1 MKNPH
6 VAAIMLAGSLCLSA
20 AVIAFAAPAPT
31 APAAPAAPT
40 APGAKAPAGAPA
52 AEVAKTGGGLVIL
65 DFKPAMDDL
74 MTMLIQPRHIKLWYA
89 GQARNWTLAG
99 FELNELRD
107 ALGRIGRT
115 IPKYRAFSFDATVSS
130 IFVDKMKA
138 VDAAI
143 RAQNPMMF
151 NASYADMTE
160 ACNTCHQGMEHPFLV
175 IKVPDAAFYP
185 DQVFTPVAAPK

>member
-6 VAAIMLAGSLCLSA
+6 LAAIMLAGSLCLSS
-20 AVIAFAAPAPT
+20 AVITFAATAPTAPT
-31 APAAPAAPT
+31 APAAPAVK
-40 APGAKAPAGAPA
+40 GAAGAPA
-52 AEVAKTGGGLVIL
+52 ATADAAKTGGGLVIL

-89 GQARNWTLAG
+89 GQAKNWTLAG

-115 IPKYRAFSFDATVSS
+115 IPKYRTFSFDATVSS

-143 RAQNPMMF
+143 RAGNAMQF
-151 NASYADMTE
+151 NAAYADMTE
-160 ACNTCHQGMEHPFLV
+160 SCNTCHQGMDHPFLV

-185 DQVFTPVAAPK
+185 DQIFTPVAAPK